1 MGLIHTDTPVSDL
14 KINKFASV
22 ADFEAA
28 QAQSLIGADEISFI
42 DEAMQVDWSQSDDT
56 EPDYIKNKPDL
67 KPVATS
73 GSYNDLTNKPTIP
86 SAPGTLNTTATT
98 AQSTS
103 SSEALSGNVTL
114 HKIAKTGSYSDL
126 IGKPTIPAAQVNT
139 DWNSNSGVS
148 QILNRPDIEASTI
161 LRIYRSLT
169 GTAGTSTSPYRS
181 SKWDITDTSI
191 TSYTDGM
198 VVSAIVPVAGLST
211 YGTVFQ
217 INNLGYKPVVY
228 NINTVISTRYSVG
241 SVVWMTYNSTQTAN
255 WYDDSSTAT
264 TETGC
269 WQIMDYGTSDT
280 NSIGYILRTNSSTRP
295 TTDKFYRYRLLFS
308 SPDNTQWIPSNTS
321 TSTNSTALRDV
332 TQRPINPFGRI
343 VYYAT
348 TTAINAGADVP
359 VAQQHDQNVLILGY
373 SFNRTGAALVLTYPA
388 PVYIKCQVQADGSA
402 IIDSTTPYV
411 QALPSTNDGKIYI
424 YLGQA
429 YDETHVEMTYA
440 HPIYYH
446 DGTRIRQYSGD
457 ATGGGGGGDTV
468 TGKTVTL
475 GTTGAAVMQVNG
487 VDAGSVSLPSGSTSG
502 AGIVQL
508 TDSTSST
515 STTTAATPNSVKSA
529 YDLAAGAIPKSTGTT
544 GGDIIYFTGAST
556 PTRLAKGTAGQ
567 VLTMNSGATAPEWQ
581 TPSSGGLTNYNFTHT
596 TNTTVTSPF
605 TFTCSANQRNSQMI
619 TTGANLT
626 LNITCNNGADNYLWI
641 KNSSSSVDIDIAIGT
656 VTYNGTT
663 LSASSI
669 YLPSDG
675 ISVPK
680 SGLCEI
686 GIITN
691 ADGCIITTRS
701 DLAPSA

>member
-1 MGLIHTDTPVSDL
+1 MSKFLNISTDNTLGGSLASDEQV
-14 KINKFASV
+14 ASQKAV
-22 ADFEAA
+22 KEY
-28 QAQSLIGADEISFI
+28 
-42 DEAMQVDWSQSDDT
+42 VD
-56 EPDYIKNKPDL
+56 
-67 KPVATS
+67 
-73 GSYNDLTNKPTIP
+73 
-86 SAPGTLNTTATT
+86 
-98 AQSTS
+98 
-103 SSEALSGNVTL
+103 
-114 HKIAKTGSYSDL
+114 
-126 IGKPTIPAAQVNT
+126 
-139 DWNSNSGVS
+139 SNSPN
-148 QILNRPDIEASTI
+148 IDPSTI
-161 LRIYRSLT
+161 IRMYRSLT

-181 SKWDITDTSI
+181 SKWDVTDTSI

-211 YGTVFQ
+211 YGSVFQ

-241 SVVWMTYNSTQTAN
+241 SVVWMTYNATQTAN
-255 WYDDSSTAT
+255 WYNDSSTAT

-280 NSIGYILRTNSSTRP
+280 NSIGYIIRTNSSTRP
-295 TTDKFYRYRLLFS
+295 TTDKFYRYRILFS

-343 VYYAT
+343 VYYAA

-373 SFNRTGAALVLTYPA
+373 SFNMTGAALVLTYPA

-424 YLGQA
+424 YLGHA

-457 ATGGGGGGDTV
+457 ATGGGG
-468 TGKTVTL
+468 L
-475 GTTGAAVMQVNG
+475 
-487 VDAGSVSLPSGSTSG
+487 S
-502 AGIVQL
+502 
-508 TDSTSST
+508 
-515 STTTAATPNSVKSA
+515 
-529 YDLAAGAIPKSTGTT
+529 
-544 GGDIIYFTGAST
+544 
-556 PTRLAKGTAGQ
+556 
-567 VLTMNSGATAPEWQ
+567 
-581 TPSSGGLTNYNFTHT
+581 NYNFTHVA
-596 TNTTVTSPF
+596 NTTVSSPF
-605 TFTCSANQRNSQMI
+605 IFTCAANQRNSQMI

-626 LNITCNNGADNYLWI
+626 LNITCNNGSDNYLWV
-641 KNSSSSVDIDIAIGT
+641 KNSSSANDIDIAIGT

-680 SGLCEI
+680 SGFCEI
-686 GIITN
+686 GIIMN
-691 ADGCIITTRS
+691 ADGCFITTRS